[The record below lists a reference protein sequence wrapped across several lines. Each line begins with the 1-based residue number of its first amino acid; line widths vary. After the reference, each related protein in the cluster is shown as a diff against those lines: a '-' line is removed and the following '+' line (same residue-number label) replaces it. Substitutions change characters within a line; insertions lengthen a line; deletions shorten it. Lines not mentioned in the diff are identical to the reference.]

1 MAIDKNMKILVV
13 DDFSMMRKVIK
24 NILKQLDFH
33 VIIEAEHGRE
43 ALEVLKKNEDVALII
58 TDWHM
63 PVMNGLELLIAI
75 RKNPPTAK
83 LPVLMV
89 TAEALQENILAAIKA
104 GVSNFVVKPFD
115 ANMMKEKIDK
125 IFSAQPSN

>member
-1 MAIDKNMKILVV
+1 MSTLDKTSKILIV

-24 NILKQLDFH
+24 NILKQLEYFN
-33 VIIEAEHGRE
+33 ILEAEHGRE
-43 ALEVLKKNEDVALII
+43 ALEILKKNEDIKLLI

-63 PVMNGLELLIAI
+63 PIMNGLELLIAI

-104 GVSNFVVKPFD
+104 GVNNFVVKPFD
-115 ANMMKEKIDK
+115 ANMMREKIDK
-125 IFSAQPSN
+125 IFKAL

>member
-1 MAIDKNMKILVV
+1 MAVDKNIKILVV

-24 NILKQLDFH
+24 NILKQLEFH
-33 VIIEAEHGRE
+33 DIVEAEHGRE
-43 ALEVLKKNEDVALII
+43 ALEVIQKTPDVALVI

-63 PVMNGLELLIAI
+63 PVMNGLELLVAI
-75 RKNPPTAK
+75 RKNPATST

-125 IFSAQPSN
+125 IFRD